1 MPNKKKIGKK
11 SKLKRKMKGG
21 WRGDPNDMPED
32 YPEPTPAQV
41 NRAMAIQNR
50 MEKRAAIEKASV
62 KPSAPPLEKV
72 PMAKPGIPVA
82 KATPIAKS
90 KQGGSS
96 YQKYSDSAYIA
107 VITAIGLMGILWF
120 MISRSMIKHK
130 YSEVL
135 SYSLLATGVFL
146 SLFLIIFKGVR
157 QVKPSNSI
165 IGAIKNMLFV
175 AKYLA
180 IRSVPGLLILLQLAV
195 LCYIMYNHA
204 DYIFSSENIPTMF
217 NVFNAITI
225 VMILGQC
232 WVWKDKVK
240 EIMSNVVGPKNPM
253 IVPGF
258 ILAAIL
264 SGISISQLYIIL
276 EYLKTDC

>member
-1 MPNKKKIGKK
+1 MPNKKKFGKK

-21 WRGDPNDMPED
+21 WRGDHNDMPED
-32 YPEPTPAQV
+32 HPEPTPAQV
-41 NRAMAIQNR
+41 KRVMAIQNR
-50 MEKRAAIEKASV
+50 MEKRAEASV

-72 PMAKPGIPVA
+72 PMAKPAIPVT
-82 KATPIAKS
+82 KGTPIAKS

-96 YQKYSDSAYIA
+96 YQKYSDSAYIS
-107 VITAIGLMGILWF
+107 VIMAIGLMGVVWF

-135 SYSLLATGVFL
+135 SYSLLAMGVFFSL
-146 SLFLIIFKGVR
+146 SLIIFKGVR
-157 QVKPSNSI
+157 QIKPSSGI

-180 IRSVPGLLILLQLAV
+180 IRSVPGLLILLQLVV

-204 DYIFSSENIPTMF
+204 DYIFTSENIPTMF
-217 NVFNAITI
+217 SIFNAISI

-240 EIMSNVVGPKNPM
+240 EIMSNIKAPNNPM
-253 IVPGF
+253 ILPGF